1 MYVTITSSQVT
12 AEQRVEVEEFLEV
25 FLPRL
30 KAQPGVAAIY
40 HYARPE
46 KDDETTIIAWRDQDS
61 LTAYRTGELVKEAIA
76 FEQKLGLKT
85 TREAYPLIYQGTS

>member
-1 MYVTITSSQVT
+1 M
-12 AEQRVEVEEFLEV
+12 
-25 FLPRL
+25 

-46 KDDETTIIAWRDQDS
+46 KDDEATIIVWRDQGS

-76 FEQKLGLKT
+76 FERKLGLKS